1 MSLPEVWVDELFAR
15 LTVRYGAAFKRQYAD
30 IEPNV
35 VKADWAQVLS
45 GFTRQTIRY
54 GLDHLPADKAPNALQ
69 FRAICNS
76 GPRDD
81 GYLQL
86 PAPIVDRDS
95 PDMQRVREKLAGLRK
110 KLTGFATR
118 QEEQLAQAEQSAL
131 ADPRTEAA

>member
-1 MSLPEVWVDELFAR
+1 MSMPESWVDELWAR
-15 LTVRYGAAFKRQYAD
+15 LTLRYGASFLRQYAELD
-30 IEPNV
+30 LKA

-45 GFTRQTIRY
+45 GFNRAAIRY

-69 FRAICNS
+69 FRAICNA

-81 GYLQL
+81 GYLRL
-86 PAPIVDRDS
+86 PAPTVDRES